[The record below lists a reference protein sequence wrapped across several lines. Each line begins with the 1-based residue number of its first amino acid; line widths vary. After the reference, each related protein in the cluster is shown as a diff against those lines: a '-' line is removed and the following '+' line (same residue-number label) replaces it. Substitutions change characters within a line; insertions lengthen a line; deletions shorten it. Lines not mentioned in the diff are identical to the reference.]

1 MAIEKKKPNLRYQRD
16 KDRELVTGIFQY
28 HELRGGE
35 LKFRIKLYKEDPIEK
50 FELTDGKV
58 YKLPLGV
65 AKHLRKNGKI
75 AQHAFVLDENGSP
88 VQKVTS
94 DYKRFDFV
102 PTDFLAPEDLEE
114 PEIARIAQVQSVLT
128 PL

>member
-58 YKLPLGV
+58 YKLPLTRQG
-65 AKHLRKNGKI
+65 LYSRPGKR
-75 AQHAFVLDENGSP
+75 AVYS
-88 VQKVTS
+88 
-94 DYKRFDFV
+94 KRSK
-102 PTDFLAPEDLEE
+102 
-114 PEIARIAQVQSVLT
+114 IHG
-128 PL
+128 